1 MRMIWV
7 MAIVTYRMIR
17 GQRDEDI
24 EYTEIVFEHDVENL
38 VVLPPQYSDEKVEI
52 VDNKPATA

>member
-24 EYTEIVFEHDVENL
+24 EYTEIVFEHDAENL
-38 VVLPPQYSDEKVEI
+38 IVLPPQYSDEKVEI
-52 VDNKPATA
+52 VDDKPATA

>member
-1 MRMIWV
+1 

-24 EYTEIVFEHDVENL
+24 EYTEIVFEHDAENL
-38 VVLPPQYSDEKVEI
+38 IVLPPQYSDEKVEI
-52 VDNKPATA
+52 VDDKPATA